1 MKKHASEQQNTQMH
15 KHTSQGLNHNESN
28 YALNVPS
35 KPTNPATNNQSITKQ
50 LIKCHSA
57 GQLRQAA
64 KHDHGDAS

>member
-1 MKKHASEQQNTQMH
+1 MKKHAREKQNTQIH
-15 KHTSQGLNHNESN
+15 NRTSPGLNHNETN

-35 KPTNPATNNQSITKQ
+35 KPTNPATNNKSITKQ

-57 GQLRQAA
+57 SQLGQAA